1 MSRWCGGCFCRAQLR
16 ASGTPGSINSRE
28 ADSAPSALSRST
40 VVTGLVGSLALSPL
54 AWAQGSATRRRVP
67 RLPAANPP
75 HDGNVPGAGNPIRV
89 IGIGESSVSGVGL
102 SRGDETVT
110 AVTARALARYTGR
123 PAAWRA

>member
-1 MSRWCGGCFCRAQLR
+1 MSRWCGGCFCRAQFR
-16 ASGTPGSINSRE
+16 ASVRTPGSINSRG
-28 ADSAPSALSRST
+28 AHSAPRLSRST

-75 HDGNVPGAGNPIRV
+75 HDGKVPGAGDPIRV

-102 SRGDETVT
+102 SRGDE
-110 AVTARALARYTGR
+110 R
-123 PAAWRA
+123 